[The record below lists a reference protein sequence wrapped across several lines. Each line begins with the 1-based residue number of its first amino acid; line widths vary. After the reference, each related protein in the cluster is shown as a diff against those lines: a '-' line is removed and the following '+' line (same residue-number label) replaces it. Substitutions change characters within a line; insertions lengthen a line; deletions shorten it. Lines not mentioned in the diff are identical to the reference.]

1 VLPEFGACAGGAEG
15 TGRLLGP
22 KISLRVAGT
31 GEISPV
37 DGVAE
42 KSEFCAKV
50 CPLAADGM
58 NAKATSK
65 DAGHSRP
72 RKAAV
77 AGVLFMTWLFSA
89 EIEAISSR
97 APTRL

>member
-42 KSEFCAKV
+42 KSEF

>member
-1 VLPEFGACAGGAEG
+1 M
-15 TGRLLGP
+15 
-22 KISLRVAGT
+22 SLRVAGT

-42 KSEFCAKV
+42 KSEFCARF
-50 CPLAADGM
+50 CPMAAVGM
-58 NAKATSK
+58 NAKTTT
-65 DAGHSRP
+65 AGQSRP

-97 APTRL
+97 APTSL